1 MEMTDLRTLVSVME
15 TGSITAAAKALNRVP
30 SGVTMRI
37 LQLEENLGVQLF
49 LREKKRLYPT
59 DKAQSLYQYALR
71 ILALAEEAENRVRGM
86 APGGKFRIGAL
97 ESAAAARLPEVLT
110 RLHAGY
116 PQIALELVVGTSRS
130 LYKDVLENR
139 LDAVFVV
146 DMPEDDRL
154 ERMNAFAEE
163 LVVIAPEGHSPIR
176 CPDDIGRKTLLAFQ
190 GGCAYQNRLVNWFRA
205 HGREPERIA
214 ELASYHAIV
223 GGVIAGMG
231 VGAVPDSVL
240 HLCRSDGILSV
251 HRLGHPLCHATPEL
265 IWRKGMLSAN
275 MTALRQCLHRTPEVP
290 GRSIAPEK
298 NTDIPLQK

>member
-86 APGGKFRIGAL
+86 VPGGKFRIGAL
-97 ESAAAARLPEVLT
+97 ESAAAARLPEVLA

-190 GGCAYQNRLVNWFRA
+190 GGCAYQNRLVNWFRT

-251 HRLGHPLCHATPEL
+251 HRLGHPLCHATTEL

-275 MTALRQCLHRTPEVP
+275 MTALRQCLHSTPEVP